1 MSFRDRPT
9 FAPYYNRE
17 ELAGLKKEI
26 VEYDMSFVAP
36 VSVKRVYE
44 E

>member
-1 MSFRDRPT
+1 MSFQERPT

-17 ELAGLKKEI
+17 ELAGLEKKIED
-26 VEYDMSFVAP
+26 YDMSFVAP
-36 VSVKRVYE
+36 VHVKRVYE